1 MNLSNNKK
9 DIWIAKVQSILETLK
24 KDSEKGQRG
33 ALLSGILELSP
44 FASSSSDCCRRRR
57 GGGRGTEEQ
66 PYFRKWPVLI
76 TLVITIMSRLELSLQ
91 HSSRQALE
99 WEKEAKS
106 EYTFFPLLSPSSGL
120 HRSLLATFTNAAA
133 MAMAHLLALPILVFD
148 KK

>member
-106 EYTFFPLLSPSSGL
+106 EYTFFPLLSPGSGL
-120 HRSLLATFTNAAA
+120 HRSLLATFAN
-133 MAMAHLLALPILVFD
+133 AMAHLLALLILIFG
-148 KK
+148 KH

>member
-1 MNLSNNKK
+1 MNC
-9 DIWIAKVQSILETLK
+9 QSPVHIENLKK

-44 FASSSSDCCRRRR
+44 FASSSSDCCRRRG

>member
-44 FASSSSDCCRRRR
+44 FASSSSDCCRRRG

>member
-9 DIWIAKVQSILETLK
+9 DIWITKVQSILETLK

-44 FASSSSDCCRRRR
+44 FASSSSDCCRRRG

>member
-1 MNLSNNKK
+1 MY
-9 DIWIAKVQSILETLK
+9 TLA
-24 KDSEKGQRG
+24 
-33 ALLSGILELSP
+33 ALLRIEFWGPMQSEGKESAWKGLEGSRSLHHP
-44 FASSSSDCCRRRR
+44 
-57 GGGRGTEEQ
+57 E

-106 EYTFFPLLSPSSGL
+106 EYTFCPLLSPSSGL